1 MASSLQNLHNSV
13 CYYIVA
19 SSYKLCTLINYVQKK
34 PNLLP
39 IKGDACPLL
48 RLGVA
53 FGTYDLG
60 ATLLCYGKF
69 EHSLAMYS
77 KKREYSGIVPRPRD
91 RLLPI
96 RGIRPTYGIRCSVPE
111 VRLARVPSF
120 DCFAAASYLAFLVA
134 ICASIMLPAT
144 TPKLQG
150 LAQRRQCMR
159 GWYIPG
165 RYHRRELSPTLP

>member
-1 MASSLQNLHNSV
+1 MYKRSPIFFQLKEAPVRFCGLALHLGRTIWALRCSATVSSSILSP
-13 CYYIVA
+13 
-19 SSYKLCTLINYVQKK
+19 CTATKK
-34 PNLLP
+34 
-39 IKGDACPLL
+39 
-48 RLGVA
+48 
-53 FGTYDLG
+53 
-60 ATLLCYGKF
+60 
-69 EHSLAMYS
+69 
-77 KKREYSGIVPRPRD
+77 EYSGIVPRPRD

-144 TPKLQG
+144 TPRLQG
-150 LAQRRQCMR
+150 LVQRRQCMR